1 MGIEPYIREITLMA
15 AGTIPNGWVPCDGRS
30 LSVNSYSSLYSLIG
44 NIYGGDTSNFNIPDL
59 RGVAI
64 RGAQLGAGEFS
75 LGQHGGDE
83 HVSLTKSN
91 LPTHT
96 HVLNAST
103 ATGTSNN
110 VNKALPAGVGTAA
123 GIPSPPPLYAAPT
136 TQVAIDP
143 ASLSMTGNSA
153 PHDNMQPYI
162 VLNYIIAVQ
171 GFYPARP

>member
-59 RGVAI
+59 RG
-64 RGAQLGAGEFS
+64 
-75 LGQHGGDE
+75 E